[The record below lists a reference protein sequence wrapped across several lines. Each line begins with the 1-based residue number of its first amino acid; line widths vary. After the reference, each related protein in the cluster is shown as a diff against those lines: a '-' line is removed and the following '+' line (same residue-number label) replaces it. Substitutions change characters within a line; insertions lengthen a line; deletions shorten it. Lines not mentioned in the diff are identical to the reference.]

1 MLKTRKRNMQLARGR
16 SRGVTLVCLMIAGLL
31 TFANA
36 HPAASQDT
44 GLVSNESYVSKFT
57 ATEITWE
64 SDWTYDTQLSG
75 ADDQTEL
82 IVLTSDTATVII
94 TYVPSDL
101 SPEGTLDTL
110 LTTIVG
116 ENGELQ
122 LVDRD
127 WMAAVPYSLDVATT
141 GDDAVGLFSLVR
153 TGDSAWM
160 RYLTI
165 VAPIQ
170 SFATSMTDAQE
181 QIELGGTPAFE
192 GIVADGLQ
200 AQLEQ
205 RPDSSGAEDP
215 FIEDPAKDPDLRDE
229 LGDG

>member
-64 SDWTYDTQLSG
+64 SDWAYDTQLSD
-75 ADDQTEL
+75 AYDQAEF
-82 IVLTSDTATVII
+82 IVLTSETAKVLI

-101 SPEGTLDTL
+101 NPEATLDSL
-110 LTTIVG
+110 LTTIVS
-116 ENGELQ
+116 ENVELQ

-127 WMAAVPYSLDVATT
+127 WMATVPYSLDVATA
-141 GDDAVGLFSLVR
+141 GDDAMGLFSLVR

-160 RYLTI
+160 RFVTI
-165 VAPIQ
+165 IAPIPA
-170 SFATSMTDAQE
+170 FATSMMSAQE
-181 QIELGGTPAFE
+181 QIELGGIPAFE

-205 RPDSSGAEDP
+205 QSDPSGAEDP
-215 FIEDPAKDPDLRDE
+215 FIEDPAKNPDLRDE